1 MNPHDFQFEEFIVSE
16 AVRLSFHGFDFV
28 VRTLQRAG

>member
-16 AVRLSFHGFDFV
+16 AVSLSFHGFDFIV
-28 VRTLQRAG
+28 GAIQRAG